1 MAKNNYCHRKETSV
15 TKNSRLSQ
23 HPHTGGLQTRH
34 CNSYS
39 SQPSTH
45 IAEASWKLLKLSPHA
60 QICPWQRCCF
70 PGSALKTQLSVFLP
84 STLQISDDL
93 EQRVQAVTITKL
105 PDQEDEP
112 KGKGGRHQQQP
123 RAALAPVP
131 STANAV
137 RDTMTAVPPSPG
149 HRVPQSPIRGCQ
161 ELLSQSARSHM
172 SLVTSDTGAPTLEN
186 SGAEHTRQ
194 QPQKQLLCQC
204 NPATGQLQPQDTFLL
219 QLCTYKAPKKQ
230 TLWFVQTEMWHLLGK
245 ELGCNHA
252 KASAHSSFLK
262 KTS

>member
-1 MAKNNYCHRKETSV
+1 
-15 TKNSRLSQ
+15 
-23 HPHTGGLQTRH
+23 
-34 CNSYS
+34 
-39 SQPSTH
+39 
-45 IAEASWKLLKLSPHA
+45 
-60 QICPWQRCCF
+60 
-70 PGSALKTQLSVFLP
+70 
-84 STLQISDDL
+84 
-93 EQRVQAVTITKL
+93 
-105 PDQEDEP
+105 
-112 KGKGGRHQQQP
+112 
-123 RAALAPVP
+123 
-131 STANAV
+131 
-137 RDTMTAVPPSPG
+137 
-149 HRVPQSPIRGCQ
+149 
-161 ELLSQSARSHM
+161 M

-262 KTS
+262 KNPRNPGHISLGFYQVQVIGTGKTAKHINMNYFSELLYGFSHKN